1 MHSDTVH
8 ERTRTSRTLLLV
20 HVTAVYTSSGGNIL
34 QVQNTPQTTNN
45 LCFSGLAANI
55 INPSNLWAITQLPA
69 VGATS
74 ISDGGNDM

>member
-1 MHSDTVH
+1 
-8 ERTRTSRTLLLV
+8 
-20 HVTAVYTSSGGNIL
+20 VYASSGGNIL

-55 INPSNLWAITQLPA
+55 INPSNLWAITELPA

-74 ISDGGNDM
+74 INDGGNDM